1 MPIRLLVVDD
11 HRLVREGLVYL
22 LSDCPGIE
30 IVGAIADGAG
40 AIESAAALHP
50 DVVLLDI
57 ALPDIDGLDVIEEI
71 RTRSPKT
78 RVLMVSMHSEAEYAR
93 VAAERGASGLI
104 SKSAC
109 PECLVDAIRC
119 VARGEFLPI
128 EGELSPREREILER
142 IAAGKTNAEIGKDLT
157 IREKTVDGHCERLMG
172 KLGIHTRAGL
182 VAYGRRVGL

>member
-1 MPIRLLVVDD
+1 MPIRLLIVDD
-11 HRLVREGLVYL
+11 HRLVRDGLVRL
-22 LSDCPGIE
+22 LSECPGIE

-40 AIESAAALHP
+40 AIESAEALRP

-71 RTRSPKT
+71 CARSAGT

-93 VAAERGASGLI
+93 IAAERGASGLI

-109 PECLVDAIRC
+109 PERLIDAIHRA
-119 VARGEFLPI
+119 ARGETLPI

-142 IAAGKTNAEIGKDLT
+142 IAAGKTNAEIAEDLT
-157 IREKTVDGHCERLMG
+157 IREKTVDGHCERLMR

-182 VAYGRRVGL
+182 VTHGRRVGL